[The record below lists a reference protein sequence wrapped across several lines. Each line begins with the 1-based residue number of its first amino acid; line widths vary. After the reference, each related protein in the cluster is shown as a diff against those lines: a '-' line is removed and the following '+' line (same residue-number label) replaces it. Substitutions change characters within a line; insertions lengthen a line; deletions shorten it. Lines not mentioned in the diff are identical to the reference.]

1 MSDAPLIGKRELQ
14 DGPVI
19 RLVYCLVCNTIEEL
33 PPHDGPPETDVLLE
47 LTLEKHEFP
56 SGERHMG
63 KMFLLPVKTWSNRE
77 HQKAIIKQLKGG
89 GSAGLDELD
98 PDKSFYDT
106 KMQFAEDAM
115 QCYNYHLRPTD
126 PGCSDYQSEQKRL
139 LPKTH
144 KERMELGLPDPAS
157 SGAPKVYLCNF
168 CPYHAVVTT
177 KKRMMRGMYD

>member
-1 MSDAPLIGKRELQ
+1 MSDVPLIGKRELQ

-19 RLVYCLVCNTIEEL
+19 RLVLCLVCNTIDEL

-47 LTLEKHEFP
+47 ITLEKHEFP

-63 KMFLLPVKTWSNRE
+63 KMFLLPVKSWANPQHRKE
-77 HQKAIIKQLKGG
+77 IIKQLTSG

-115 QCYNYHLRPTD
+115 QCYNYHLRPSD
-126 PGCSDYQSEQKRL
+126 PGCPDYETEPKRL

-144 KERMELGLPDPAS
+144 KERIELGLPDPAN
-157 SGAPKVYLCNF
+157 SGAPKVYLCHF
-168 CPYHAVVTT
+168 CPFHTVATT
-177 KKRMMRGMYD
+177 KKRMIRGMY